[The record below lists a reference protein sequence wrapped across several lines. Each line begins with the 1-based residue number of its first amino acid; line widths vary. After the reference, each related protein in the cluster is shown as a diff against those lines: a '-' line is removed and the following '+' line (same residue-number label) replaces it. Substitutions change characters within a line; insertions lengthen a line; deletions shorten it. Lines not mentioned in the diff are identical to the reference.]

1 MYITNENGVKV
12 VRVNKLK
19 VLVRLCLKFPKRMFP
34 MFVEDGGL
42 YISRLNVRVGEI
54 LVEEEIAMGFFGH
67 LYSP

>member
-19 VLVRLCLKFPKRMFP
+19 VLVWLCLKFPKRMFP

-54 LVEEEIAMGFFGH
+54 LVEEEIAMWFFGH